1 MKFDKKKLLYSIY
14 SVAFVGMCLAPAI
27 LMPFTESENSKE
39 NKLPSKAP
47 KIKTEDG
54 KLNFEFFSEFE
65 DYFSE
70 HFAFRESLVTLDG
83 KLRSELFG
91 TSSNEDVIVGREGW
105 LFYEPTAGDFMNCSV
120 LSDRAVNN
128 IIRNLL
134 LLDDYCESQNAL
146 FTFTIAPNKNSIY
159 PEFMPYNY
167 IESDNPGN
175 YDKFLTAYSEIKEE
189 WHKAVISS
197 DGNVKIPEFFSFCD
211 LRKTLLQS
219 KEANEAPI
227 YHKTDTHWNNIGAL
241 AARNALINLSD
252 VTDGF
257 HDSSWS
263 IRNDWSGD
271 LAEMLYPSDVP
282 MDNQYYTDHEF
293 KYQYSGRVRGLD
305 DINIQT
311 VCESPSVTSGEP
323 FKKLLMYRDSFGEA
337 ILPFMAESFS
347 SAEFTRAVPYNTSS
361 ITEDMFVV
369 LEIVERNLGNLQKYA
384 PVMPA
389 PIYEESL
396 PEIKFF
402 SDSAYIQAEE
412 KENYWHIYGELGDEF
427 FKDES
432 AKIFV
437 TYNGV
442 TYESFNCFEDKLL
455 GREGET
461 SDNGFSLY
469 IPKGEGQQLPAE
481 NEISITVVSGNGE
494 TVKYN

>member
-189 WHKAVISS
+189 WQKAVISS

-271 LAEMLYPSDVP
+271 RAEMLYPSDVP
-282 MDNQYYTDHEF
+282 M
-293 KYQYSGRVRGLD
+293 
-305 DINIQT
+305 
-311 VCESPSVTSGEP
+311 ES
-323 FKKLLMYRDSFGEA
+323 
-337 ILPFMAESFS
+337 ILHGS
-347 SAEFTRAVPYNTSS
+347 
-361 ITEDMFVV
+361 
-369 LEIVERNLGNLQKYA
+369 
-384 PVMPA
+384 
-389 PIYEESL
+389 
-396 PEIKFF
+396 
-402 SDSAYIQAEE
+402 
-412 KENYWHIYGELGDEF
+412 
-427 FKDES
+427 
-432 AKIFV
+432 
-437 TYNGV
+437 
-442 TYESFNCFEDKLL
+442 
-455 GREGET
+455 
-461 SDNGFSLY
+461 
-469 IPKGEGQQLPAE
+469 
-481 NEISITVVSGNGE
+481 
-494 TVKYN
+494 